1 MQQFTSAHELKKHL
15 KETRNKRCSVGFV
28 PTMGALHRGHM
39 ALIDRAL
46 RENDAVVCSIFVN
59 PTQFNNAEDLSHY
72 PRTIAS
78 DLALLQEVGC
88 TAAYLPDVNE
98 MYPQGLQI
106 RPTTLDGL
114 DRMMEGE
121 HRPGHFD
128 GVVTIVRTLFEQINP
143 NRAYFGTKDYQQL
156 LIIKKLVAME
166 AIPIEIIS
174 CETVREPDGL
184 ALSSRNMRLSPQ
196 ERATASML
204 PKALMQV
211 GADAVAYSLP
221 TALQRARKAIA
232 SFPEL
237 SLEYLEVAH
246 RDTLQPIVLGSN
258 LADARVFAACHC
270 GPVRL
275 IDNMPLFT

>member
-1 MQQFTSAHELKKHL
+1 MQQFTSAHELNKYL
-15 KETRNKRCSVGFV
+15 EQTRNKGCSVGFV

-46 RENDAVVCSIFVN
+46 SENDAVVCSVFVN

-72 PRTIAS
+72 PRTIAA
-78 DLALLQEVGC
+78 DLVLLQEVGC
-88 TAAYLPDVNE
+88 TAVYLPDVNE
-98 MYPQGLQI
+98 MYPHGLQI

-114 DRMMEGE
+114 DRMMEGA

-166 AIPIEIIS
+166 AIPIEIIP

-246 RDTLQPIVLGSN
+246 RDTLQPLVSGSN

>member
-1 MQQFTSAHELKKHL
+1 MQQFTSAHELNKYL
-15 KETRNKRCSVGFV
+15 EQTRNKGCSVGFV

-72 PRTIAS
+72 PRTIAA
-78 DLALLQEVGC
+78 DLVLLQEAGC
-88 TAAYLPDVNE
+88 TAVYLPDVNE

-114 DRMMEGE
+114 DRMMEGA

-166 AIPIEIIS
+166 AIPIEIIP
-174 CETVREPDGL
+174 CETVRETDGL

-246 RDTLQPIVLGSN
+246 RDTLQPMVAGSN